1 MLAAFSRFRLVLAML
16 VGAAAVPGVASAQGM
31 DVPVTLQLPLFLKVM
46 TFDRNLE
53 KRAGDKLVL
62 AVAYQSENRA
72 SARAK
77 DEAMRALSGVTKVG
91 TLELQ
96 VVQIDLDRQNLQTE
110 LTEQDVAFV
119 YVTPLRAVDLADV
132 ISAARSTGAST
143 ITGVTD
149 YVEGGL
155 SVGVRLQADR
165 PRLIINLEASKLEGA
180 DYKAELL
187 KLAQLIP

>member
-1 MLAAFSRFRLVLAML
+1 MSTASHRLLVILALLL
-16 VGAAAVPGVASAQGM
+16 GASAVPGRASAQAM
-31 DVPVTLQLPLFLKVM
+31 DVPVTTQVSLFLKVM

-53 KRAGDKLVL
+53 KRAGQKLVL

-72 SARAK
+72 SARARN
-77 DEAMRALSGVTKVG
+77 EVMSALSGVTKVG
-91 TLELQ
+91 TIDLQ
-96 VVQIDLDRQNLQTE
+96 VMDIDLDKQRLEVE
-110 LTEQDVAFV
+110 LSDHNVTVL
-119 YVTPLRAVDLADV
+119 YVTPLRAVDLDDV
-132 ISAARSTGAST
+132 ISAARGAGVRT
-143 ITGVTD
+143 ITGVAG

-165 PRLIINLEASKLEGA
+165 PRLIINVEASKLEGA